1 MHYKRDKY
9 FYPILYPNRI
19 EKFTTDG
26 KFIKSWGS
34 LGSGDGQFRSPSGM
48 AVDLAGNV
56 YVADG
61 GNNRIQ
67 KFTGDGQLVSKWTNL
82 RIPGGGNVHDEIDI
96 DVDASG
102 KVFVV
107 DRDNN
112 RVGVLSATGI
122 S

>member
-1 MHYKRDKY
+1 
-9 FYPILYPNRI
+9 
-19 EKFTTDG
+19 
-26 KFIKSWGS
+26 
-34 LGSGDGQFRSPSGM
+34 M

-82 RIPGGGNVHDEIDI
+82 GIPGGGNVHDEIDI

-102 KVFVV
+102 KVYVV

-112 RVGVLSATGI
+112 RVGVLSATAT

>member
-1 MHYKRDKY
+1 MGN
-9 FYPILYPNRI
+9 NRI
-19 EKFTTDG
+19 QKFTGDG

-82 RIPGGGNVHDEIDI
+82 GIPGGGNVHDEIDI
-96 DVDASG
+96 DDDASG
-102 KVFVV
+102 KVYVV
-107 DRDNN
+107 DCDNN
-112 RVGVLSATGI
+112 RVGVLSATTT